1 VAITNLPIQGDLIPQ
16 NRCSIRVDESDLR
29 MMTPPTQSN
38 PAGGASPLSPDH
50 LRTIEFV
57 RVRSKKVRRAAAVAK
72 GSGWTLAFFALVT
85 LMGALFG
92 DLTSL
97 IMGLALVALAFNE
110 LRGGKMIARF
120 DPRGART
127 LGINQLV
134 LGAVIVSYAAWSFF
148 VAMKNP
154 ALAQLGGTTGD
165 PDIDATVQ
173 SISDLA
179 TYGLYGTL
187 AVVGFIGCGLT
198 ALYYF
203 TRAGVVRSIVA
214 ETPAWV
220 LDTMR
225 AAA

>member
-1 VAITNLPIQGDLIPQ
+1 MMITPVSQ
-16 NRCSIRVDESDLR
+16 
-29 MMTPPTQSN
+29 
-38 PAGGASPLSPDH
+38 PAPASASPLTPEH
-50 LRTIEFV
+50 LRAIELA
-57 RVRSKKVRRAAAVAK
+57 RVRSRKVRRASVVARV
-72 GSGWTLAFFALVT
+72 SGWTLAFFAFVT
-85 LMGALFG
+85 LLGALFG
-92 DLTSL
+92 DLASL
-97 IMGLALVALAFNE
+97 IMGLALAALAFNE

-127 LGINQLV
+127 LGMNQLV
-134 LGAVIVSYAAWSFF
+134 LGAVIVSYAAWSFY

-203 TRAGVVRSIVA
+203 TRAGVVRSVVA
-214 ETPAWV
+214 ETPVWV

>member
-1 VAITNLPIQGDLIPQ
+1 
-16 NRCSIRVDESDLR
+16 

-38 PAGGASPLSPDH
+38 PASGSSPLSPEH
-50 LRTIEFV
+50 LRAIELA
-57 RVRSKKVRRAAAVAK
+57 RTRSKKVRRAASIAK
-72 GSGWTLAFFALVT
+72 GSGWTLAFFAFVT
-85 LMGALFG
+85 LLGALFG
-92 DLTSL
+92 DITSL

-120 DPRGART
+120 DPRGARV

-134 LGAVIVSYAAWSFF
+134 LGAVIVAYAAWSFHA
-148 VAMKNP
+148 AMKNP

-179 TYGLYGTL
+179 AYGLYGTL

-203 TRAGVVRSIVA
+203 TRAGVVRSVVA

-220 LDTMR
+220 LDTIR